1 MASYKKY
8 IISQTLVNEILPSK
22 KLGNTM
28 NIKKIGDFVTINRIS
43 FNVNIVQLL
52 TILHIY
58 ICIENNKTIYDNQ
71 I

>member
-1 MASYKKY
+1 
-8 IISQTLVNEILPSK
+8 
-22 KLGNTM
+22 M